1 MPEEN
6 IGNIQKDQPSQTRRR
21 RSVINRKYL
30 FGFFFFMVFIFVLYE
45 FLRLLLPFIDSI
57 VLAIALALIFFP
69 LNKWIRTKLV
79 KHRNLSA
86 GISVFLVLVIV
97 GLPFTFTGALLIR
110 ESKDLI
116 EVAEKVVA
124 KIPPV
129 SEEGFELDFKPPFD
143 KFAEKISYIT
153 QTLDIDVR
161 ESIITSIK
169 TLGTDIA
176 KSGAKLAKNAI
187 ALLIDGLVLVLTLFL
202 FFRDGETITHTLIN
216 LAPMDSKYKTAIA
229 HRLYETV
236 VAVTRGVI
244 LTAAIQGFIA
254 AIGYSIAGV
263 GLPAMLGI
271 LTAIA
276 AIIPIGGATIV
287 WLPVTIYVFF
297 TISKGWGIFL
307 FFWCAVLVS
316 SLDNLIRPM
325 LIGTRAKLP
334 VIILIIS
341 ILGGFKVY
349 GVRGLLV
356 GPLLVACVIAFVQIY
371 RQEFYFEKERLPEE

>member
-1 MPEEN
+1 MQEEN
-6 IGNIQKDQPSQTRRR
+6 IQRDQPSQTRRR
-21 RSVINRKYL
+21 KDVISRKYL
-30 FGFFFFMVFIFVLYE
+30 FGFFFFIVFIFVLYE

-57 VLAIALALIFFP
+57 VLAVALALMFFP
-69 LNKWIRTKLV
+69 LNKWIRTKLI
-79 KHRNLSA
+79 KHPNLSA
-86 GISVFLVLVIV
+86 VVSVFLVLVIV

-116 EVAEKVVA
+116 DVAEKLLT
-124 KIPPV
+124 KIPPAT
-129 SEEGFELDFKPPFD
+129 EEGFKLDLKPPFD
-143 KFAEKISYIT
+143 KFAEKISYIA
-153 QTLDIDVR
+153 QTLDIDIR
-161 ESIITSIK
+161 ENIITSIK
-169 TLGTDIA
+169 TLGSNIA
-176 KSGAKLAKNAI
+176 KSGAKFAKNAI

-202 FFRDGETITHTLIN
+202 FFRDGENITRTLIN
-216 LAPMDSKYKTAIA
+216 LAPMDSKYKHTIA
-229 HRLYETV
+229 DRLYETV

-254 AIGYSIAGV
+254 AVGYSIAGV

-276 AIIPIGGATIV
+276 AVIPVGGATIV
-287 WLPVTIYVFF
+287 WFPVTVYVFF
-297 TISKGWGIFL
+297 TMSKGWGIFL
-307 FFWCAVLVS
+307 FIWCAVLVS

-325 LIGTRAKLP
+325 LIGSRAKLP

-356 GPLLVACVIAFVQIY
+356 GPLLVACVIAFVKIY
-371 RQEFYFEKERLPEE
+371 QQEFYYETQNPTDER